1 MKKLLSILFFVV
13 IATNAFSQQNCQ
25 AYFTSSYNPVGNTI
39 NLNNYS
45 YNNDSTQI
53 LDTAWIWT
61 VQYGGASY
69 TYTTENPVIQLNSY
83 PPSVF
88 VCLQVLTP
96 TCQST
101 YCDTIILNTN
111 PVDTCIASFTYYP
124 DSMANNFYFY
134 DNSYTNNGT
143 INSWA
148 WVVYA
153 SNSTVLFTS
162 NLQNP
167 VFTFPGNGV
176 YQVCLTIYSDSGC
189 QTSACDYITIQDS
202 INPNCQLNVSAT
214 IGHVTV
220 PGGNDGFIELNVT
233 GGTPPYNYEWLNLN
247 LYTQNIYNLTS
258 GIYVVNITSAD
269 PACSA
274 VTYTAQILEPYDS
287 LNYVVD
293 TLYTNNIDT
302 CFGYVIDSF
311 YIDSIFI
318 SGNNL
323 VTVVWVFSG
332 GGMNSTLYATYTY
345 NLNGS
350 QIVVLTINCDS
361 AKNLATYSGYIY
373 ISPTMGVN
381 AEDPQNTL
389 LMYPN
394 PVTDILNI
402 DFADLL
408 TGENS
413 LQIYSSSGQLVY
425 SESLPSGSEN
435 FRINVSFLKKG
446 IYFVKFEDGSGK
458 YVTSKF
464 LK

>member
-1 MKKLLSILFFVV
+1 MKKLFTILFFVV

-25 AYFTSSYNPVGNTI
+25 AYFTSSYNPVGNII

-45 YNNDSTQI
+45 YNTDSTQI
-53 LDTAWIWT
+53 LDSAWIWT

-111 PVDTCIASFTYYP
+111 PVDTCIAAFTYQP
-124 DSMANNFYFY
+124 DSLLNNYYFY

-143 INSWA
+143 INSWT

-167 VFTFPGNGV
+167 SFIFPGNDV

-189 QTSACDYITIQDS
+189 QTSICDNIYIQDTV
-202 INPNCQLNVSAT
+202 NPNCQLNVSAN
-214 IGHVTV
+214 ISHVTV
-220 PGGNDGFIELNVT
+220 PGGNDGFIELTVT
-233 GGTPPYNYEWLNLN
+233 GGTPPYNFDWLNIN
-247 LYTQNIYNLTS
+247 FHTQNLYNLTS
-258 GIYVVNITSAD
+258 GSYIVNITSAD
-269 PACSA
+269 PACPA

-287 LNYVVD
+287 SNYVVD
-293 TLYTNNIDT
+293 TLYTNIIDT
-302 CFGYVIDSF
+302 CFGYVVDSF

-345 NLNGS
+345 DLIGS

-373 ISPTMGVN
+373 IGPTTGVN
-381 AEDPQNTL
+381 AEDSQPVML
-389 LMYPN
+389 IYPN
-394 PVTDILNI
+394 PVTDMLNI
-402 DFADLL
+402 DFDQPLS
-408 TGENS
+408 GENS
-413 LQIYSSSGQLVY
+413 LQIYAASGQLVY
-425 SESLPSGSEN
+425 DGSLTAGSAN
-435 FRINVSFLKKG
+435 FRIDVSFLKKG
-446 IYFVKFEDGSGK
+446 IYFLKYEDGSGK